1 MRRMLAMLFATGLGI
16 SVVQPTVLAA
26 DNIVEVL
33 EADVEKDVNSLSID
47 TVVERGLKRNSVL
60 LLLDYQMEILDNQKS
75 QTELDRDNTKSDL
88 DEAIRKRR
96 EMREQRDSLDQ
107 MIGGL
112 TGDMDALSDDIDR
125 VRSDIENLGPDAD
138 EDLIAELNDLLT
150 GYESE
155 LGAIGATIG
164 ESEQAKGSLTQGI
177 EGMVKQIEALEDAI
191 IQLDLAINKLAIGEV
206 KLEFET
212 EETKILM
219 EMMLKSNYIQLYSM
233 KEQQVFQ
240 ELMTEQ
246 VEKEINAVKRRVE
259 LGLESP
265 FELKKALRNIENQE
279 RDLQQLEKDFQ
290 RQLAKL
296 ALDIGISYH
305 EDIELLPIELEELSP
320 VQRRDVNTLIERSYA
335 LKKSDQD
342 LKTAKLDVEHA
353 DSKGTEFQIR
363 IAELNQ
369 KVAEENRRQLIID
382 SKKYID
388 DLYFDAEKGY
398 QDYAT
403 KARNL
408 YNAESDYQKLQRQYD
423 LGLVSKYQYEQAD
436 AQLKQATFEL
446 DMSKIAYYMLLE
458 QVDNMHK
465 GVLR

>member
-1 MRRMLAMLFATGLGI
+1 M
-16 SVVQPTVLAA
+16 
-26 DNIVEVL
+26 
-33 EADVEKDVNSLSID
+33 
-47 TVVERGLKRNSVL
+47 
-60 LLLDYQMEILDNQKS
+60 
-75 QTELDRDNTKSDL
+75 
-88 DEAIRKRR
+88 
-96 EMREQRDSLDQ
+96 
-107 MIGGL
+107 
-112 TGDMDALSDDIDR
+112 
-125 VRSDIENLGPDAD
+125 
-138 EDLIAELNDLLT
+138 
-150 GYESE
+150 
-155 LGAIGATIG
+155 
-164 ESEQAKGSLTQGI
+164 
-177 EGMVKQIEALEDAI
+177 
-191 IQLDLAINKLAIGEV
+191 
-206 KLEFET
+206 
-212 EETKILM
+212 
-219 EMMLKSNYIQLYSM
+219 
-233 KEQQVFQ
+233 
-240 ELMTEQ
+240 
-246 VEKEINAVKRRVE
+246 
-259 LGLESP
+259 
-265 FELKKALRNIENQE
+265 
-279 RDLQQLEKDFQ
+279 
-290 RQLAKL
+290 AKL

-305 EDIELLPIELEELSP
+305 EDIELLPIEMEELYP
-320 VQRRDVNTLIERSYA
+320 VQRKDVNTLIERSYA

-403 KARNL
+403 KARDL

-446 DMSKIAYYMLLE
+446 DMSQIAYYMLLE